1 MGEGGAFSEDMSYE
15 QVKSYAL
22 NLAQKRI
29 QRVAPRAD
37 HGGRAPMDT
46 SQVQQEDWEG
56 KGWGNWSPPGM
67 EHGQEGGVKQ
77 FMTRML

>member
-1 MGEGGAFSEDMSYE
+1 MPFGKGGAFSEDMSYE

-56 KGWGNWSPPGM
+56 
-67 EHGQEGGVKQ
+67 
-77 FMTRML
+77 